1 MFRNFNLNEVTL
13 TDKYFAYR
21 RELVKKYV
29 IEFDLDRLMHTFKIN
44 AGIPSNAIPLG
55 GWEDVECGL
64 RGHFVGHFL
73 SACSKFAFA
82 GKDEELKLRANAIVD
97 TMEMCAKPNGYL
109 SAFEEDKLDVLEFE
123 ENRNVWAPYYTLH
136 KIMQGL
142 VDCYIYLGNSKSLNL
157 AVNLAYY
164 IHERFE
170 KLHFWKID
178 GILRCTKVN
187 PVNEFGGIGDVIY
200 TLFTLTGD
208 DKLLALAKIFDRD
221 YFLEHLATG
230 KDVLEDLHANTHLP
244 MIIAAM
250 HRFNISGEEKYKRAA
265 LHFYNY
271 LLGRTFANGNN
282 SSRATTFIKGGV
294 SEKSEHWGGYGELG
308 EALTGGESE
317 SCCAHNT
324 ERILQGLFE
333 WSDSVDYLHH
343 METLKYNAIL
353 NSASQMTGLSQYHQP
368 MGSCVSKKFS
378 GLYDSFWCCTASGIE
393 AMSELQKNIW
403 FKSDNSL
410 LLNAFISSSVVWT
423 EMNAKITQISEFPDS
438 SHSILEFD
446 VKEPKEIKLLVKEES
461 VKSVKINSELIE
473 LKKQDRFIVIERV
486 FHNKDRIE
494 IEIDSVLHL
503 VPLKGTEN
511 VAAVM
516 YGSILLAQVG
526 GGMSFNDISNVNI
539 NDRILKRDSEKLEFY
554 TEYDHGNDSKLI
566 PLFRVEDEEHTVYI
580 DFNKNSE
587 EYSRFSFAKDG
598 STAYEN

>member
-1 MFRNFNLNEVTL
+1 M
-13 TDKYFAYR
+13 K
-21 RELVKKYV
+21 
-29 IEFDLDRLMHTFKIN
+29 
-44 AGIPSNAIPLG
+44 
-55 GWEDVECGL
+55 
-64 RGHFVGHFL
+64 
-73 SACSKFAFA
+73 
-82 GKDEELKLRANAIVD
+82 
-97 TMEMCAKPNGYL
+97 
-109 SAFEEDKLDVLEFE
+109 
-123 ENRNVWAPYYTLH
+123 
-136 KIMQGL
+136 
-142 VDCYIYLGNSKSLNL
+142 
-157 AVNLAYY
+157 
-164 IHERFE
+164 
-170 KLHFWKID
+170 
-178 GILRCTKVN
+178 
-187 PVNEFGGIGDVIY
+187 
-200 TLFTLTGD
+200 
-208 DKLLALAKIFDRD
+208 
-221 YFLEHLATG
+221 
-230 KDVLEDLHANTHLP
+230 
-244 MIIAAM
+244 
-250 HRFNISGEEKYKRAA
+250 
-265 LHFYNY
+265 
-271 LLGRTFANGNN
+271 
-282 SSRATTFIKGGV
+282 
-294 SEKSEHWGGYGELG
+294 
-308 EALTGGESE
+308 
-317 SCCAHNT
+317 
-324 ERILQGLFE
+324 

-393 AMSELQKNIW
+393 AISELQKNIW

-503 VPLKGTEN
+503 VPLKGSEN

-526 GGMSFNDISNVNI
+526 EGMSFNDISNVNI

-598 STAYEN
+598 STAYDNEGCIGLHEENKRYTIHVGAGQMETIITEEMILDDLIKTFHRFFGLKVNESTPIKRGWLNLKWKVTTDSGTFLIKQYNKRRYKMYNPEDLSFACAQQARLHDQRSGMSEIVLPS